1 MRTNLLHG
9 RERDACGVGY
19 VAQLEGKASHQ
30 IVAMALE
37 ALGNHAHRGAVAAD
51 GKTGDGAGIM
61 VGLPY
66 RFMARVYR
74 DIYQKAAPTEGDLAV
89 AMVFNPLCH
98 PGARSR
104 CRREL
109 EKACRKV
116 GLEPLGWRDVPV
128 DLNVLGEKGLSTR
141 PQIQQMFIERRSVE
155 SGEPFERALY
165 EARREAEKAARENGY
180 QEFYVASMSHK
191 TLVYKGLCQAHKLR
205 EFYLDLQES
214 DFEASVAVF
223 HQRYS
228 TNTFP
233 SWQLAHPFRLIAH
246 NGEFNTLEG
255 NKTWIRARENE
266 LGPEVSSGLVPIV
279 DDRLSDSGTFD
290 AVLEFL
296 VQKGH
301 ALLPSLVMMVPELW
315 ENVPANDMPESWREL
330 YRHLSSLMEAW
341 DGPAAITFYDG
352 RWVGSLL
359 DRNGLRPVRYTLL
372 EGGIVVSASEHGV
385 LDFQGRRVLKT
396 GQLGPGELMVIDTQE
411 CKLYDNHSIKGK
423 IAERRPFASF
433 NAERIELIDKELFYG
448 EPRSRDSLLAGPA
461 AKDVLHRRQ
470 VVFGY
475 NNEDEITVL
484 RPMIIEAAEP
494 VGSMGDDTPPS
505 VLSEQNRP
513 LFHSFRQQFAQV
525 TNPAMDPIREELV
538 MSLRTLLGRKAN
550 VLVTAVEPTE
560 LFELPGPILSRAAF
574 EFLHTHNPVRYP
586 AIVLRT
592 LYAVHGGDQALAQA
606 LEKLCREAE
615 EAVLQGASLLVLYDG
630 EVNPF
635 RAPIPSVL
643 AVSALHHHLVDRGLR
658 LKASLVVASGEPR
671 EVHHFACLL
680 GYGADAVYPFLA
692 LETIAEMVR
701 TGGRQM
707 AGLDTHQ
714 AQLNFIKAV
723 EKGLRKIMAKMG
735 IALLASYRGAQVFE
749 ILGLDEGLVAKYF
762 PGTVSVLGGRTLA
775 DIADRQKRLHFQAYG
790 ETAIETVERLSSFGF
805 YKPKKDGERHRF
817 TPARSKEL
825 QALLRAGA
833 EVLESA
839 SAVSPFEAL
848 PHGPEGFLEF
858 SQGAES
864 PIALRDLMNFVCHR
878 PSLPL
883 EEVEP
888 LRDIVSRFSTGA
900 MSHGSLSAEAHETLA
915 VALNRLGA
923 MSNSGEGGEAPER
936 YGTERASKVK
946 QVASGRFG
954 VTAHYLSSA
963 EEIQIKISQGS
974 KPGEGGQIPGHKVT
988 EEIASIRHT
997 SPGVDLISPPPHHD
1011 IYSIEDLA
1019 QLIYDLKQVN
1029 PQAEVSVKL
1038 VSEDG
1043 VGTIAAGVAKG
1054 FADVVHLSGA
1064 EGGTGASPLSS
1075 VKFAG
1080 MPWEIGLAQVQQVL
1094 VSNQL
1099 RGKVRLRV
1107 DGGLFNGRDVLM
1119 AALLGADQYSFGTG
1133 ALIAEGCVM
1142 ARTCHTNKCP
1152 VGVASQDPKLRAK
1165 YVGTPEMVMAYLLG
1179 VAHEVRTSLAQLGF
1193 RRLDEVIGRTEFL
1206 EQSVWGERA
1215 GHIDLSPLLWR
1226 PPDDAVIRY
1235 QGKRNDPPQRGR
1247 DLDGALLQ
1255 KIRELY
1261 TGDPV
1266 ELGPVVVHNV
1276 DRAVGARLS
1285 GWVATGWGAVG
1296 LPEGSI
1302 VLKFEGTAGQSF
1314 AAWTTSGLE
1323 MRLVGAANDYVGKGM
1338 SGGKVAI
1345 TALDRTLD
1353 SKENAIVGNTVLYGA
1368 TGGKLFAAGRAGQR
1382 FAVRNSGAM
1391 AVVEG
1396 VGEHACEYMTG
1407 GVVVV
1412 LGRIGRN
1419 FGAGMTGGRAY
1430 LYDLHDDVARKIN
1443 SELVEAVAVED
1454 DAELKTLIEEHRES
1468 TGSSWS
1474 MQLLSEWDR
1483 AIEKFWLVQPRVNS
1497 GLAVTSAL
1505 KEKALLRH

>member
-1 MRTNLLHG
+1 MRKDLLHG

-19 VAQLEGKASHQ
+19 VAQLEGKPSHQ
-30 IVAMALE
+30 IVSMALE
-37 ALGNHAHRGAVAAD
+37 ALANHAHRGAVAAD

-61 VGLPY
+61 VGLPHK
-66 RFMARVYR
+66 FLARVYR
-74 DIYQKAAPTEGDLAV
+74 EIYRQDAPKEGDLAV

-98 PGARSR
+98 PGARSH

-109 EKACRKV
+109 ESACLQQ

-128 DLNVLGEKGLSTR
+128 DLHVLGEKGLSTR
-141 PQIQQMFIERRSVE
+141 PQIQQMFIARNSVE
-155 SGEPFERALY
+155 KGEPFERALY
-165 EARREAEKAARENGY
+165 LARRAAEKAARKNGY
-180 QEFYVASMSHK
+180 GDFYVASMSHR
-191 TLVYKGLCQAHKLR
+191 TLIYKGLCQANKLR
-205 EFYLDLQES
+205 DFYLDLQEE
-214 DFEASVAVF
+214 DFSASVAVF

-233 SWQLAHPFRLIAH
+233 TWRLAHPYRLMAH

-266 LGPEVSSGLVPIV
+266 LGPDAEEGLVPIV
-279 DDRLSDSGTFD
+279 EEGLSDSGTFD
-290 AVLEFL
+290 TVLEFL
-296 VQKGH
+296 VRRGH
-301 ALLPSLVMMVPELW
+301 SLLSTLVMMVPELW
-315 ENVPANDMPESWREL
+315 ENVPEGDMPASWREL

-359 DRNGLRPVRYTLL
+359 DRNGLRPVRYTVL
-372 EGGIVVSASEHGV
+372 EGGIVVSASEQGV
-385 LDFQGRRVLKT
+385 LDFGERKVIKT
-396 GQLGPGELMVIDTQE
+396 GQLGPGELMVIDTE
-411 CKLYDNHSIKGK
+411 EKKLYDNHAIKNK
-423 IAERRPFASF
+423 IAERRPFKRF
-433 NAERIELIDKELFYG
+433 NAERIEVIGNDLFYG
-448 EPRSRDSLLAGPA
+448 EPRSKDSLLAGPA

-470 VVFGY
+470 LVFGY
-475 NNEDEITVL
+475 NHEDEITIL
-484 RPMIIEAAEP
+484 RPMAIEGSEP

-505 VLSEQNRP
+505 VLSQQNRP

-525 TNPAMDPIREELV
+525 TNPAMDPLREEMV

-550 VLVTAVEPTE
+550 VLVAAVEPTE

-592 LYAVHGGDQALAQA
+592 LYPVNGGEGSLAKA
-606 LEKLCREAE
+606 LEELCREAE
-615 EAVLQGASLLVLYDG
+615 EAVRQGASLLVLYDG

-658 LKASLVVASGEPR
+658 LKAGLVVASGEPR

-680 GYGADAVYPFLA
+680 GYGADAIYPFLA

-701 TGGRQM
+701 SGGRQM
-707 AGLDTHQ
+707 AGLEITR

-749 ILGLDEGLVAKYF
+749 ILGLDEAVVEKYF

-775 DIADRQKRLHFQAYG
+775 DIAERQRRLHFQAYG
-790 ETAIETVERLSSFGF
+790 ESATETVERLSSFGF
-805 YKPKKDGERHRF
+805 YKPKKDGELHRF
-817 TPARSKEL
+817 TPGRAKEL
-825 QALLRAGA
+825 QALLRVGA
-833 EVLESA
+833 AELEA
-839 SAVSPFEAL
+839 HPEKSPFEL
-848 PHGPEGFLEF
+848 LPEGPKGFVEF
-858 SQGAES
+858 SQASEK
-864 PIALRDLMNFVCHR
+864 PIAIRDLMSFVCHR
-878 PSLPL
+878 PPVAL

-888 LRDIVSRFSTGA
+888 LRDIVARFSTGA

-923 MSNSGEGGEAPER
+923 ASNSGEGGEDPSR
-936 YGTERASKVK
+936 FGTDRASKVK

-954 VTAHYLSSA
+954 VTAHYLVSA
-963 EEIQIKISQGS
+963 EELQIKISQGS
-974 KPGEGGQIPGHKVT
+974 KPGEGGQIPGHKVSD
-988 EEIASIRHT
+988 EIARIRHT

-1019 QLIYDLKQVN
+1019 QLIFDLKQVN

-1054 FADVVHLSGA
+1054 FADVVHLSGS

-1094 VSNQL
+1094 VKNEL

-1142 ARTCHTNKCP
+1142 ARTCHTNRCP

-1165 YVGTPEMVMAYLLG
+1165 FNGTPEMVMAYLLG
-1179 VAHEVRTSLAQLGF
+1179 VAHEVRVELAQLGF

-1206 EQSVWGERA
+1206 EQSEWGEA
-1215 GHIDLSPLLWR
+1215 VGHLDLSPLLWR

-1235 QGKRNDPPQRGR
+1235 QGHRNQPPQRGR
-1247 DLDGALLQ
+1247 DLDESLLT
-1255 KIRELY
+1255 KIRELFEK
-1261 TGDPV
+1261 DPIAI
-1266 ELGPVVVHNV
+1266 GPVKVYNV

-1285 GWVATGWGAVG
+1285 GWIATGWGLQG

-1302 VLKFEGTAGQSF
+1302 KLEFEGTAGQSF
-1314 AAWTTSGLE
+1314 AAWNTQGLD
-1323 MRLVGAANDYVGKGM
+1323 MYLRGAANDYVGKGM
-1338 SGGKVAI
+1338 CGGKVVVSPS
-1345 TALDRTLD
+1345 D
-1353 SKENAIVGNTVLYGA
+1353 SSLETKENAIVGNTVLYGA

-1382 FAVRNSGAM
+1382 FAVRNSGAV

-1407 GVVVV
+1407 GTVVV

-1419 FGAGMTGGRAY
+1419 FGAGMTGGRAF
-1430 LYDLHDDVARKIN
+1430 LYDLQDDVTRKLN
-1443 SELVEAVAVED
+1443 SELVEAVPVD
-1454 DAELKTLIEEHRES
+1454 DPDSLKSLMEEHFEA
-1468 TGSSWS
+1468 TGSAWAQS
-1474 MQLLSEWDR
+1474 LLKNWTETVK
-1483 AIEKFWLVQPRVNS
+1483 KFWQVQPKVKRS
-1497 GLAVTSAL
+1497 
-1505 KEKALLRH
+1505 KATEVAADPLPVKV